1 MRTRIHTPPAFVSQR
16 GLTVAACGLTLS
28 LAISS
33 DAAAQVPDAG
43 SEPVRAGQFDYGK
56 MWTFEYPP
64 DEYFSETYG
73 FRADESWFERARLS
87 VLRIPGCSA
96 SFVSAN
102 GLVATN
108 HHCVRGAVSRTSR
121 PGENLLDGGFYA
133 ATLDDERRIEGFYA
147 DQLIAIE
154 DVTDEVL
161 GALDRAPADQRE
173 QARAEAFD
181 RIRKRGRQAY
191 SDRGDSIW
199 VQVISLYNG
208 GRHSA
213 YVFRRFTDVRLV
225 QAVELELGFFGGD
238 PDNFTYP
245 RYALDFAFLRVYQD
259 GTPYRPEHH
268 FGWSTA
274 GVEEG
279 DVVFVIGN
287 PGQTNRLKTVAEL
300 EYQQSVQVPALI
312 GFLESR
318 LEALGTFRTGHPAEA
333 EALGIRNRMFS
344 LSNSLKASTGRL
356 EALQDPGIMARK
368 RDAERQLRDSL
379 QVDPDLAARYGGL
392 FDRLEKI
399 QEEKAAYRAPFAAFL
414 AQTNRLYA
422 SATLRRALAADAL
435 LQARAAG
442 APPDTLELLSLELA
456 RIGDQPAELEERFLA
471 ARFADFARYFG
482 PDHEI
487 TMAALQGATP
497 EAAAAALLA
506 ASVLSDSAAAAAA
519 IASGGPSPA
528 EDPALRL
535 IAATLPVTRTY
546 RAEFGRLTAEEAE
559 LEAELGRARFAVYGR
574 SVPPDGTFSPRITDG
589 LVRGYEYNG
598 TLAPPYTT
606 FYGLYDRHFS
616 NPGNVEWELPPRWSE
631 PPPGLDLGTPLNFVS
646 TADTYGGNSGSPAVT
661 ADQDLVGL
669 NFDRNIQGLS
679 RDFIYLPERG
689 RNVMVD
695 VRAIRAALD
704 EVYDADRIV
713 QELLTGRLFETE
725 AEADAAAGSS

>member
-1 MRTRIHTPPAFVSQR
+1 MSP
-16 GLTVAACGLTLS
+16 
-28 LAISS
+28 
-33 DAAAQVPDAG
+33 
-43 SEPVRAGQFDYGK
+43 
-56 MWTFEYPP
+56 
-64 DEYFSETYG
+64 
-73 FRADESWFERARLS
+73 
-87 VLRIPGCSA
+87 
-96 SFVSAN
+96 N

-121 PGENLLDGGFYA
+121 AGENLLDHGFYA
-133 ATLDDERRIEGFYA
+133 ATLEDERPIERFYA

-161 GALDRAPADQRE
+161 RALDLAAEERRG

-181 RIRKRGRQAY
+181 GIRERGRQAH

-199 VQVISLYNG
+199 VQVVSLYNG

-245 RYALDFAFLRVYQD
+245 RYALDFAFLRVYEN
-259 GTPYRPEHH
+259 GAPYRPEHH
-268 FGWSTA
+268 FGWSEA

-279 DVVFVIGN
+279 DIVFVIGN
-287 PGQTNRLKTVAEL
+287 PGQTNRLRTIAQL
-300 EYQQSVQVPALI
+300 EYQQSVQVPALL

-318 LEALGTFRTGHPAEA
+318 LEALDAYRTAEPAEA
-333 EALGIRNRMFS
+333 EALGIRNRMFR

-356 EALQDPGIMARK
+356 KALDDPGIMARK

-379 QVDPDLAARYGGL
+379 SADPELAARYGGL
-392 FDRLEKI
+392 FDRLEEI
-399 QEEKAAYRAPFAAFL
+399 QTEKAGYAAAFAAFL
-414 AQTNRLYA
+414 AQTNQLYA
-422 SATLRRALAADAL
+422 SATMRRALAADAL
-435 LQARAAG
+435 LQARADG
-442 APPDTLELLSLELA
+442 APPDTLELLRLELE
-456 RIGDQPAELEERFLA
+456 RIGDHPADLERRLLA
-471 ARFADFARYFG
+471 ARFADFERYFG

-487 TMAALQGATP
+487 TTAALQGAAP
-497 EAAAAALLA
+497 EAAASALLA
-506 ASVLSDSAAAAAA
+506 ALGSERLRGRGGRDRGRRTE
-519 IASGGPSPA
+519 SGGGTGPAAHRCHPPGHTEIPRGVRAAYGGRGPSWRRSWDEP
-528 EDPALRL
+528 
-535 IAATLPVTRTY
+535 
-546 RAEFGRLTAEEAE
+546 
-559 LEAELGRARFAVYGR
+559 RFAVYGR

-589 LVRGYEYNG
+589 RVRGYEYNG

-606 FYGLYDRHFS
+606 FYGLYDRHIS
-616 NPGNVEWELPPRWSE
+616 NPGNVEWALPPRWRE

-661 ADQDLVGL
+661 ADQALVGL

-704 EVYDADRIV
+704 QVYDADRIV

-725 AEADAAAGSS
+725 AEADAAADSS